1 MDSNF
6 NIYLNKINNNK
17 MKIIILVLAIV
28 GTTLTACNNKDSMD
42 MVNDPAG
49 YGMGFPYHWIY
60 GIIILS
66 LVVLIV
72 YKLIKRNKS
81 LKQ

>member
-17 MKIIILVLAIV
+17 MKIIILVLAIAA
-28 GTTLTACNNKDSMD
+28 TTLTACNSKMD

-60 GIIILS
+60 GIIILT
-66 LVVLIV
+66 LVVFIV

>member
-1 MDSNF
+1 
-6 NIYLNKINNNK
+6 
-17 MKIIILVLAIV
+17 MKPIILGLAIA
-28 GTTLTACNNKDSMD
+28 GTTLAACNNKDSMD

-66 LVVLIV
+66 LVVFII

>member
-1 MDSNF
+1 
-6 NIYLNKINNNK
+6 
-17 MKIIILVLAIV
+17 MKITILGLAIA
-28 GTTLTACNNKDSMD
+28 GTTLTACNSKDSMD
-42 MVNDPAG
+42 MVHDSAG
-49 YGMGFPYHWIY
+49 YGMGFPFHWIY

-66 LVVLIV
+66 LVAFIV

>member
-1 MDSNF
+1 
-6 NIYLNKINNNK
+6 
-17 MKIIILVLAIV
+17 MKRILGLAIA
-28 GTTLTACNNKDSMD
+28 GTVLTACNKDSMD

-49 YGMGFPYHWIY
+49 YGYGFPFHWIF
-60 GIIILS
+60 GIIILF
-66 LVVLIV
+66 LVVFIV